1 MNPMSIIQTMMNQM
15 KVKMPQ
21 NFQTINALMQNKN
34 NPQDLVNQIM
44 SNLNQ
49 EQKQNLLSQMK
60 QYRLSEWFVKQI
72 TKYEIGNNP

>member
-1 MNPMSIIQTMMNQM
+1 M

-49 EQKQNLLSQMK
+49 EQKQNLLSQCK
-60 QYRLSEWFVKQI
+60 QYGMPNEMLAKLQNM
-72 TKYEIGNNP
+72 K